1 MRVDLQDVDRLSG
14 RVQRIEHRDGDAMV
28 AAQDQDLRALPPQMP
43 ESLSD
48 GGRVVV
54 VRRAPR
60 NVAEIE
66 ALLRQGR
73 RGVGAGVEV
82 PVAGRI
88 AEPLGVRADGVRRAR
103 LIVRLWVLRIR
114 LAARNPEDRHLRVP
128 L

>member
-1 MRVDLQDVDRLSG
+1 
-14 RVQRIEHRDGDAMV
+14 MV
-28 AAQDQDLRALPPQMP
+28 AAQDQDLRSLPPQMP

-82 PVAGRI
+82 PVAGRV
-88 AEPLGVRADGVRRAR
+88 AEPLGVRADGVRCA
-103 LIVRLWVLRIR
+103 
-114 LAARNPEDRHLRVP
+114 
-128 L
+128 